1 MPLVTHVFHTHQR
14 IQNGHVVSTDPVQD
28 VRTLIMTIQEQL
40 WRLVL
45 YQPYLPNVHIL

>member
-1 MPLVTHVFHTHQR
+1 MCFTHTS
-14 IQNGHVVSTDPVQD
+14 VSKMDTWFRQTQFQD

-45 YQPYLPNVHIL
+45 YKPYLPNVHIL